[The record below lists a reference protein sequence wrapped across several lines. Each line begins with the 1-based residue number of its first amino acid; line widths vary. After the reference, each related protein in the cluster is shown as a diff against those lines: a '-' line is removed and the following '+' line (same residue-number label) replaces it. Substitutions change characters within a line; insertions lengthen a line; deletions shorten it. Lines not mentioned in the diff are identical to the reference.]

1 MCTQLP
7 YGLRGRASAAW
18 APPCSRAASPSPCS
32 KALIS
37 PRLTIQPHQPGRLMV
52 RLQPAGSHPTPHFPL
67 LPAGLVAGMGPACLG
82 NGPTAAM
89 QCARPAANG
98 AMCGAGAACFGV
110 GGAAPGYIAGPRG
123 TGPAPPP
130 HAALSLLPATRCPMP
145 PFACAAP
152 SPAAAASGPPRPGG
166 GAAATWLELG
176 RNPVS
181 ALHDFCQAKQWLA
194 PPEQR
199 AAWQPR
205 YEVGW
210 AESATCTARAADAAA
225 RVTAPDAKTAKTRAA
240 GQLMRLLCPE
250 YAMMCPTA
258 PPGDVATG
266 TAPPLRAMPAAIE
279 AAAPA
284 AAKKPE
290 RQEQLEVEGPEG
302 PEDGELLEDGEI
314 GG

>member
-123 TGPAPPP
+123 AGPAPPP

-152 SPAAAASGPPRPGG
+152 PPATAASGPPRPGG

-225 RVTAPDAKTAKTRAA
+225 RATAADAKTAKTRAA

-250 YAMMCPTA
+250 YAMMCPSA
-258 PPGDVATG
+258 PPCT
-266 TAPPLRAMPAAIE
+266 TAAAA

-284 AAKKPE
+284 PPPSPRATPAATEATASPAANKEPE
-290 RQEQLEVEGPEG
+290 EPE
-302 PEDGELLEDGEI
+302 EGELLEEGEI
-314 GG
+314 GA